1 MNYDQIVN
9 RTVRDIPPS
18 GIRKFFD
25 IVSTMKD
32 AISLGVGEP
41 DFVTPWNICESAIY
55 SIEQGQTHY
64 TSNWGTTELRR
75 EIAAYLKERCG
86 VSYNP
91 ADEILVTVG
100 ASEGIDLALRALVEP
115 GDEVLVPEPS
125 YVSYAPCVRLAG
137 GVAVGIPTDASLGFR
152 LTGDLIRSRLTPRT
166 KALILPYPNNPTG
179 AILERED
186 LLDLARALEGTNVI
200 VLSDEIY
207 SELTYGGRTHVS
219 FASIPGMFER
229 TITLNGFSKAFAM
242 TGWRMGYACAP
253 APLAK
258 LLCKIHQFTALCAPV
273 QGQAAALEALRS
285 GRELECIYIQSGS
298 PKGPVA
304 AILNKA
310 REQGIP
316 VKEATREKL
325 TQLSGIETHQ
335 GVAAICAAAAYAE
348 MKDIYERAG
357 EEPLFVVICDNI
369 EDPHNLG
376 AIIRTAEACGAHGV
390 IIPKRHSAGL
400 TAAAV
405 KSSAGAAVCL
415 PVVRVANIVA
425 TMQSLKAEK
434 NVWFTCADMDGV
446 NWCQLDFKGAVGLVI
461 GSEGNGVSR
470 LVKEECDFVAA
481 LPMQGQINSLNASV
495 AGGIILYEI
504 TRQRLGLKAR

>member
-1 MNYDQIVN
+1 MQEKKQ
-9 RTVRDIPPS
+9 T
-18 GIRKFFD
+18 
-25 IVSTMKD
+25 
-32 AISLGVGEP
+32 GEQNQ
-41 DFVTPWNICESAIY
+41 V
-55 SIEQGQTHY
+55 
-64 TSNWGTTELRR
+64 
-75 EIAAYLKERCG
+75 
-86 VSYNP
+86 
-91 ADEILVTVG
+91 
-100 ASEGIDLALRALVEP
+100 
-115 GDEVLVPEPS
+115 
-125 YVSYAPCVRLAG
+125 LAG
-137 GVAVGIPTDASLGFR
+137 R
-152 LTGDLIRSRLTPRT
+152 
-166 KALILPYPNNPTG
+166 NP
-179 AILERED
+179 
-186 LLDLARALEGTNVI
+186 V
-200 VLSDEIY
+200 
-207 SELTYGGRTHVS
+207 
-219 FASIPGMFER
+219 
-229 TITLNGFSKAFAM
+229 
-242 TGWRMGYACAP
+242 
-253 APLAK
+253 
-258 LLCKIHQFTALCAPV
+258 
-273 QGQAAALEALRS
+273 LEALRS

-310 REQGIP
+310 REQGVP

-335 GVAAICAAAAYAE
+335 GV
-348 MKDIYERAG
+348 AG